1 MRVNKKKEHI
11 LDAAQALM
19 CSIPDKDIPVEMI
32 AGKAGIAKGSIYY
45 YFDSKDDIVNAVI
58 ERSYATAISEYFAD
72 ADNSSDPLSKI
83 KSLFRS
89 VLRQEFCDKRKNI
102 IVYFH
107 VQENPVLRMKM
118 MMTAVRTISPIL
130 AKLLAEGAEQGCI
143 RADFPEEGSEMII
156 AMLTFLLDKSFF
168 PSDSE
173 GISRKLKLYAGVLET
188 CMQAEKGSFDFLFS
202 SDEAAEFMRN

>member
-1 MRVNKKKEHI
+1 
-11 LDAAQALM
+11 
-19 CSIPDKDIPVEMI
+19 MI

-72 ADNSSDPLSKI
+72 SNDASDPLSKI

-156 AMLTFLLDKSFF
+156 AMLTFLLDRSFF

-173 GISRKLKLYAGVLET
+173 GIYRKLKLYANVLET
-188 CMQAEKGSFDFLFS
+188 CMQAEKGSFDFLYS
-202 SDEAAEFMRN
+202 SDEAAEFMKD

>member
-11 LDAAQALM
+11 LDAAEALM
-19 CSIPDKDIPVEMI
+19 CGIPDKDISVEMI

-72 ADNSSDPLSKI
+72 SNDASDPLSKI

-130 AKLLAEGAEQGCI
+130 AKLLAEGVQQGCI

-156 AMLTFLLDKSFF
+156 AMLTFLLDRSFF

-173 GISRKLKLYAGVLET
+173 GIYRKLKLYANVLET
-188 CMQAEKGSFDFLFS
+188 CMQAE
-202 SDEAAEFMRN
+202 AAEFMKD

>member
-19 CSIPDKDIPVEMI
+19 CSIPDKDISVEMI